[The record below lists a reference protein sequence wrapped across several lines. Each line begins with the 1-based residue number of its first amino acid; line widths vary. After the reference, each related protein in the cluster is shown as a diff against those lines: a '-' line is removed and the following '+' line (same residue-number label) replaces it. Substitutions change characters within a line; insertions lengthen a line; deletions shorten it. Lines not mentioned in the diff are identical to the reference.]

1 MDELKIFASRISNMI
16 VKKENET
23 NITIDWES
31 LLESYG
37 FKEIYENYPKLNDHQ
52 SFQNPEYEGIIN
64 NIFLD
69 CIKEN
74 EKASELMLNDLLV
87 KFDITKNQMKEL
99 FKLKFK
105 FIETH
110 PIDEINPCVFVSYS
124 SKDDG
129 KIDFDKITN
138 TLDEIGFRCF
148 IAKEDIKLSEFWE
161 NKILKQLDESHIIV
175 AILSKN
181 FKSSNYCNHELGIAI
196 HRDMLVIPLHIEPIE
211 SYGFFKKYQSR
222 PFEKYREIQEAIIA
236 HYPHQTINHFLN
248 NLTNDL
254 RKYGNYDSCNR
265 LLKLMD
271 PYFKDFSQRQ
281 VEKLVN
287 AVLINTQLHGDY
299 GKPYL
304 RNFYEIH
311 ENKIP
316 KDMKDEFEMIIG

>member
-1 MDELKIFASRISNMI
+1 MDELMIFASRISNLI

-23 NITIDWES
+23 NTTIEWES

-52 SFQNPEYEGIIN
+52 SFKNPEYEGIIN
-64 NIFLD
+64 KIFLD

-74 EKASELMLNDLLV
+74 KKASELMLNDLLA

-105 FIETH
+105 FIETN
-110 PIDEINPCVFVSYS
+110 PIDEINPTVFVSYS
-124 SKDDG
+124 SKDCDR
-129 KIDFDKITN
+129 IDFDKITN
-138 TLDEIGFRCF
+138 TLDEIGFRSF
-148 IAKEDIKLSEFWE
+148 IAKEDIKLSQLWE

-181 FKSSNYCNHELGIAI
+181 FKSSNYCDLELGIAT
-196 HRDMLVIPLHIEPIE
+196 HRDILVIPLYLEPTE

-222 PFEKYREIQEAIIA
+222 PFEKYREMQEAIIE
-236 HYPHQTINHFLN
+236 HYTHQTINHFLN

-254 RKYGNYDSCNR
+254 KKYEDYNSCNR
-265 LLKLMD
+265 LLELME
-271 PYFKDFSQRQ
+271 PYFKDFSDRQ
-281 VEKLVN
+281 VEKLVD

-299 GKPYL
+299 GKHYL
-304 RNFYEIH
+304 RNFYEMH

-316 KDMKDEFEMIIG
+316 EDMKDEFGMIIR